1 MLGHCEATGRARLVG
16 GLLLG
21 RGAMGVCL
29 GANCLKEPDTQHV
42 IQDSNIEYTSN
53 SKNDSANGIM
63 GYGGALTLVNGSPFE
78 WTLSSQTSYQMDTWK
93 WPNVGAGKNGNSKT
107 TFLKS
112 NTESR
117 QERRPEFMLSG
128 GRSGSRRTMQVKH
141 TMTSRGPRR
150 SFQYLERNPRII
162 NSPSH

>member
-1 MLGHCEATGRARLVG
+1 MLGHCEATGMARLVG

-63 GYGGALTLVNGSPFE
+63 GYGGALTLVNASPFE

-117 QERRPEFMLSG
+117 QERRPEFMLSA
-128 GRSGSRRTMQVKH
+128 GRNGSRGTMQVKH
-141 TMTSRGPRR
+141 TMTPRGPRR
-150 SFQYLERNPRII
+150 SFRYLERNPKII